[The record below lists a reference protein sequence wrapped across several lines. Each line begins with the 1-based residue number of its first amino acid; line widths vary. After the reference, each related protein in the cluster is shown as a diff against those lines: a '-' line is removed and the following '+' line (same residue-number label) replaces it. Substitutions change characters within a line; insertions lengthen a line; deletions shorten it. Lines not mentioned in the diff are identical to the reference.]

1 MDSATTSEK
10 VEQDLVVLP
19 RSATIIEVF
28 RRENEQSDGLLRLAA
43 HLARQ
48 HERQWE
54 AETISRDTTA
64 ADAAVAASK
73 RTIDSLNAAR
83 VTLVEQIDEHV
94 ASCSTGTDDAPL
106 HTETVGSVI
115 DRLAIAWVRAN
126 KLIDTGAKDR
136 ARQALHQL
144 RELADAYDDLVRD
157 VASGARRIPAW
168 RHLKQYGAAS

>member
-10 VEQDLVVLP
+10 VERDLVVLP
-19 RSATIIEVF
+19 RSATIIEAF
-28 RRENEQSDGLLRLAA
+28 RSENEQSDGLLRLAA

-48 HERQWE
+48 HQRQWD

-64 ADAAVAASK
+64 ADAAVASSK
-73 RTIDSLNAAR
+73 RMIDSLNTAR
-83 VTLVEQIDEHV
+83 VALVEQVDEYV
-94 ASCSTGTDDAPL
+94 ASCSTAPDDAPL

-126 KLIDTGAKDR
+126 KLIDAGTKDR

-157 VASGARRIPAW
+157 VAGGARRVPAW
-168 RHLKQYGAAS
+168 RHLKQYQAAS